1 MPKETRNVF
10 DLNKEPN
17 HFFIMLDE
25 LVDFTQ
31 YRYLK
36 INHVAIE
43 LSGRVLNESDLFDI
57 DDDQAMFI
65 QDFKMLILA
74 KQTIL
79 LDQSLS
85 DEEKKEKN

>member
-1 MPKETRNVF
+1 
-10 DLNKEPN
+10 
-17 HFFIMLDE
+17 
-25 LVDFTQ
+25 
-31 YRYLK
+31 
-36 INHVAIE
+36 
-43 LSGRVLNESDLFDI
+43 VLNESDLFDI